1 MKKYKVLILL
11 TIVFTAFQINAYSQV
26 FKADTSNS
34 TRVSVFNAPADN
46 YQFETAN
53 TEDYKY
59 AVKINPLLILSG
71 DIPFYF
77 EYKLTKKLSAEVAV
91 GPTIR
96 NFWLEALN
104 DEYYSA
110 TPINSNKIGRS
121 LRAALRFYPSSTDE
135 AIVGYYFAPEIMIR
149 RFYSGSQFSDY
160 STNPTTYRDF
170 ILESNQ
176 TDFKMIF
183 GYQDSFDSNLII
195 DYYIGFG
202 LRSSEY
208 ETVND
213 DSGSATYL
221 TVDKVKGVNPTF
233 TLGLKLGF
241 GF

>member
-1 MKKYKVLILL
+1 MKRISISLLLVLIFV
-11 TIVFTAFQINAYSQV
+11 TVNTRTYSQV

-34 TRVSVFNAPADN
+34 TRVSIFNAPSDA

-53 TEDYKY
+53 NEDYKY

-77 EYKLTKKLSAEVAV
+77 EYKLTKKLSAEVAA

-96 NFWLEALN
+96 NFWLEAFNEDL
-104 DEYYSA
+104 YGSA
-110 TPINSNKIGRS
+110 PVNSNKIGRS
-121 LRAALRFYPSSTDE
+121 LRAALRFYPSNSDE

-149 RFYSGSQFSDY
+149 RFYSGTQFNDY
-160 STNPTTYRDF
+160 STNPTTLRDYV
-170 ILESNQ
+170 LETNQ
-176 TDFKMIF
+176 TDFKMVF

-195 DYYIGFG
+195 DYYVGFG
-202 LRSSEY
+202 LRNSEKDVVDY
-208 ETVND
+208 
-213 DSGSATYL
+213 DSNSTTYL
-221 TVDKVKGVNPTF
+221 SVSKEKGVNPTF